1 MGLPVQI
8 LMILYITQ
16 AVDGMRCGV
25 NTKTLRWRVECAWS
39 GYSFKL
45 FHCRLSLFAATHFL
59 GHSPSIP
66 AINRLQSKHCFSLQV
81 AKYVPASA
89 LQIAL
94 LIVEKRSWTKPSHD
108 PTGSGKERELLLDN
122 QIRERPAFYCYN
134 GPTPK
139 RGEGNGSPLRHY

>member
-1 MGLPVQI
+1 VRDLDI
-8 LMILYITQ
+8 
-16 AVDGMRCGV
+16 
-25 NTKTLRWRVECAWS
+25 
-39 GYSFKL
+39 
-45 FHCRLSLFAATHFL
+45 RLNCSIADLVFSPQLTFL
-59 GHSPSIP
+59 GTP
-66 AINRLQSKHCFSLQV
+66 QV